1 MKIEL
6 IQPHEHQ
13 REKHLPGATIE
24 VSEEQGK
31 WLIEIGTARTPTP
44 ALPRKSPPAKAPED
58 KGEGARKNRN
68 QPKEQ
73 ENADH

>member
-44 ALPRKSPPAKAPED
+44 ALPRKA
-58 KGEGARKNRN
+58 GEGARKNRN